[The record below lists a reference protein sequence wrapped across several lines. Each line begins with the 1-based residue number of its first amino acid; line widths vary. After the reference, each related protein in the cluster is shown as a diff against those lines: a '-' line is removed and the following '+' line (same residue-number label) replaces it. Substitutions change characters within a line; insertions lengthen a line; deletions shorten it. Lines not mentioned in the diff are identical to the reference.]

1 MAPPLTWRGREV
13 DPVARGAASSKV
25 AATKEAWMRFAA
37 AVAMVLA
44 LSAQAIAEDAPNP
57 PAKPVETPAATEAVL
72 AFGVSHPDCQEW
84 SDGCV
89 ICKRGADVVAC
100 STPGIAC
107 LPTEPVCKAP
117 PPK

>member
-1 MAPPLTWRGREV
+1 MASPLTWRGREV
-13 DPVARGAASSKV
+13 DPVAPGAASSKL
-25 AATKEAWMRFAA
+25 ALTREIRMRFAA
-37 AVAMVLA
+37 AIAMVLV
-44 LSAQAIAEDAPNP
+44 LIVPVEAEDAKPQSP
-57 PAKPVETPAATEAVL
+57 PPLDTPAATEAVI

-107 LPTEPVCKAP
+107 LPSEPVCKAP
-117 PPK
+117 PK